1 MTTIAKVA
9 QAFVEGRSA
18 KCHNAHT
25 DGHTYT
31 LHRTVIARKLGPYL
45 VEFNWGG
52 WHTVTTANH
61 MNYILDAMGVRGR
74 VSYAQAERQG
84 EGFFLASFDGSYTHL
99 AAPALEVMA

>member
-31 LHRTVIARKLGPYL
+31 LHRTVIARKLNPYL

-61 MNYILDAMGVRGR
+61 MRHILIALGDSYAS
-74 VSYAQAERQG
+74 VSYAQARDTGETTFFAWPGEGDNHLRQG
-84 EGFFLASFDGSYTHL
+84 GA
-99 AAPALEVMA
+99 